1 MVLVVVWRRGSG
13 SLCLAFARNCAHA
26 LLRSSVE
33 GSLGAVHILAA
44 ATTSMTA
51 TNSVELVTRLR
62 GRDGA
67 APEEAGMR
75 GSG

>member
-1 MVLVVVWRRGSG
+1 
-13 SLCLAFARNCAHA
+13 
-26 LLRSSVE
+26 
-33 GSLGAVHILAA
+33 
-44 ATTSMTA
+44 MTA

-67 APEEAGMR
+67 APKEAGMR

>member
-1 MVLVVVWRRGSG
+1 
-13 SLCLAFARNCAHA
+13 
-26 LLRSSVE
+26 
-33 GSLGAVHILAA
+33 
-44 ATTSMTA
+44 MTA